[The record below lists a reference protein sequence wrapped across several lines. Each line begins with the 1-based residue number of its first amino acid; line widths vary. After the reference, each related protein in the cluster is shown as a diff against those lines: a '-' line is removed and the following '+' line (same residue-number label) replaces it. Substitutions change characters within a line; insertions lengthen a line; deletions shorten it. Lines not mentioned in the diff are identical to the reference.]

1 MGYKHNVSGTFYYI
15 PATGYINGA
24 QVNAIS
30 CTSSAATG
38 ISYFTTS
45 LASAAGTLSNASV
58 TAVVDLVRT
67 LH

>member
-1 MGYKHNVSGTFYYI
+1 MGYTHNVNSNFDYI

-30 CTSSAATG
+30 CTSNGATG
-38 ISYFTTS
+38 IAYFTTS
-45 LASAAGTLSNASV
+45 LAAAAGTLSAASV
-58 TAVVDLVRT
+58 NTVVDLVRT